1 MGRGRRVSESLI
13 IAEFTSGQST
23 PRRRWSINHVVSRAF
38 KEVRAPDFVSS
49 AGIGVDSAA
58 ELYFTRSGET
68 QYLKLDEI
76 GLQAAAGRKP
86 VAMRAVPSHDQLADK
101 VSKWEFRL
109 YKAEVIHRCRPW
121 RSFEAVEIDTLGMA
135 GLVQQPAAPG
145 AHRKHPAGRSRGTP
159 LRHAG
164 AVRHGGVTQTK
175 WPPPNPARFRQL
187 KRKDDQY
194 GREFPARL

>member
-1 MGRGRRVSESLI
+1 MWSVAPSRKS
-13 IAEFTSGQST
+13 A
-23 PRRRWSINHVVSRAF
+23 PRILSQG
-38 KEVRAPDFVSS
+38 
-49 AGIGVDSAA
+49 AGIGVESAA

-68 QYLKLDEI
+68 QYLKLDGI

-101 VSKWEFRL
+101 VSEWEISALKSRGHSPARAMAL
-109 YKAEVIHRCRPW
+109 VRGRRDRY
-121 RSFEAVEIDTLGMA
+121 SGMG
-135 GLVQQPAAPG
+135 GLAQQPAAPG

-164 AVRHGGVTQTK
+164 AVRHGGVIQTK

-187 KRKDDQY
+187 KRKDAQY